1 MSVSSGAVRAS
12 SGRRGGVR
20 RGIAAAV
27 ALLVGLGAASLGIT
41 SAGAASSRAASGGG
55 QVDKAGVIKF
65 GADLTQLGGIRF
77 DPITV
82 ASPNDWYYQQYVY
95 DSLLRQAADGSYSPG
110 LAKSATVTDPQ
121 TIVIELQTNV
131 KFSDKTPMDAEAVKF
146 SIERQIASGNVGSV
160 RAELLEVASITVDSP
175 TKLTIALKTPIAG
188 QFYNLLAHGE
198 TMVVS
203 PTAAKSGTSLDEN
216 PVGAGPFL
224 LKSFTPE
231 RSVVFVKNPDYF
243 EAKKIKLAG
252 VEIVQVSSADPQAAV
267 NALLDGIVDAG
278 GVGTLDQ
285 ATPLSGGGMKVDVQA
300 SDSSSI
306 GIQWCKSEPPFSN
319 LKVRQALNYAADRNE
334 INELIFQGKSEPM
347 WATWTQSNT
356 LFNPKLKE
364 YYRYNPK
371 KAKQLLKEAGVTN
384 LTFDLYAG
392 PLPEDQRIAEI
403 LKEQWARVGVT
414 ANLVNFQNIV
424 QEFFTERKAPAGVI
438 PFRRQGL
445 DKVTRVLVLGSIG
458 NVCNY
463 DDPKLNAMVDNLRKL
478 DAGAKEYQQAWWDLD
493 SYIVKNALHVSLI
506 WALNISAYNPD
517 RVGNMTYRPDVFG
530 QPRVDTFKVYVKKQ
544 A

>member
-1 MSVSSGAVRAS
+1 MKRSVQGSVVPSS
-12 SGRRGGVR
+12 VR
-20 RGIAAAV
+20 RGFHRSVAAVV
-27 ALLVGLGAASLGIT
+27 ALLVGLGTAGLVDTT
-41 SAGAASSRAASGGG
+41 SAGAAAPRATSDSGG

-65 GADLTQLGGIRF
+65 GADLTMLGGIRF
-77 DPITV
+77 DPATV

-110 LAKSATVTDPQ
+110 LAKSATVIDPQ
-121 TIVIELQTNV
+121 AIVIELRPNV

-160 RAELLEVASITVDSP
+160 RTELLEVGSITVDSP

-203 PTAAKSGTSLDEN
+203 PTAAKSGTSLDDK
-216 PVGAGPFL
+216 PVGAGPFVL
-224 LKSFTPE
+224 ESYTPE

-252 VEIVQVSSADPQAAV
+252 VELVQVTSTDPQAGV

-278 GVGTLDQ
+278 GVATLDQ
-285 ATPLSGGGMKVDVQA
+285 AAPLEGGGLTVDVAA
-300 SDSSSI
+300 SDSSFI
-306 GIQWCKSEPPFSN
+306 GVQWCKSDPALSN
-319 LKVRQALNYAADRNE
+319 VKVRQALNYAVDRNE
-334 INELIFQGKSEPM
+334 INELIFQGQSEPM
-347 WATWTQSNT
+347 WATWTQQNT

-364 YYRYNPK
+364 YYQHNPK

-384 LTFDLYAG
+384 LSFDLYAG
-392 PLPEDQRIAEI
+392 PLPEDQRIAEV
-403 LKEQWARVGVT
+403 LKEQWADVGVT
-414 ANLVNFQNIV
+414 VNLVNFQNIV
-424 QEFFTERKAPAGVI
+424 QEFFTERKAPAGVV
-438 PFRRQGL
+438 PLRRQGL

-458 NVCNY
+458 NLCNY
-463 DDPKLNAMVDNLRKL
+463 DDPKINTMVDNIRKL

-493 SYIVKNALHVSLI
+493 SYIVKNALHAYLI
-506 WALNISAYNPD
+506 WALNISAYNAD

-530 QPRVDTFKVYVKKQ
+530 QPRVDTFNVYVKK
-544 A
+544 